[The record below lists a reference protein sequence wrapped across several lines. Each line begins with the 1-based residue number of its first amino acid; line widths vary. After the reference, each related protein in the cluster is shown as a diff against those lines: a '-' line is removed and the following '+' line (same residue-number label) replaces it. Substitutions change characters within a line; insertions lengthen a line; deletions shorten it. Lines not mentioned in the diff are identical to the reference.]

1 MKLFSPILLL
11 FGVLLFSAVSFAQ
24 PKPEYTISER
34 KAIKM
39 YEEAIEYYQKRDATN
54 AQKILLETVNKFP
67 QFAEARFL
75 LAQTYLDQNQ
85 AEKALPHLEEGVKLH
100 PEIFPEAYLI
110 LAEEKMAVSD
120 YKSAEAAISKF
131 IPYPKNDVKLEKRAQ
146 LILSS
151 CIFAQRAMQH
161 PVPFDPINL
170 GEGVNSEMD
179 EYYPCITADQKTL
192 LFTRLVNDDRTDVG
206 KQEDFYISRK
216 DAQGLFA
223 PAQPVMSINTVMN
236 EGAPSLSAD
245 GNTLIFTACQTL
257 DGQWG
262 ENRTGVGSCDLFYSL
277 KAGND
282 WGQPENMGNTINSG
296 AWESQ
301 PSYGA
306 DGKTMYFV
314 RGTRTARGMKD
325 QDIYFS
331 VLRDNGS
338 WTKPEKVRGLVNTDF
353 DEESVM
359 IHPDGNTLYFS
370 SNGHPGMGGMD
381 IYLSRREV
389 DGTWGKP
396 LNLGYPINTSQDEN
410 SFQVTA
416 DGEYALFASDRAGGK
431 GGLDLYQFALP
442 ESAKPKRVYYV
453 EGVISD
459 KLSYKKLDAQLELI
473 DMESGQIV
481 ANTHSNPISGGY
493 LLCLP
498 PGKDYVLNVS
508 KEGYLFSTE
517 RFTLSNEVQKAP
529 KRVDVALQKIKV
541 GTKISLTNTAENGV
555 KNIFF
560 DTNSDVLKK
569 ESFAELNQLI
579 ELLNK
584 NPQRKIEIGGHT
596 DDVGDD
602 ASNLS
607 LSQRRAEAVKDYL
620 VKNGV
625 AESRVQAKGYGETQP
640 QVPNDSD
647 INRAKNSRTEFLVVE

>member
-1 MKLFSPILLL
+1 MKLFSPFLLL
-11 FGVLLFSAVSFAQ
+11 FGSLLFSAISFAQ

-39 YEEAIEYYQKRDATN
+39 YEEAIEYYQKRDAAN

-170 GEGVNSEMD
+170 GGGVNSEMD

-216 DAQGLFA
+216 DSQGLFA

-584 NPQRKIEIGGHT
+584 NPQRKIEVGGHT

-607 LSQRRAEAVKDYL
+607 LSQRRAEAVKNYL

-647 INRAKNSRTEFLVVE
+647 INRAKNRRTEFLVVE

>member
-416 DGEYALFASDRAGGK
+416 DGEYALFASDRAGGR

-584 NPQRKIEIGGHT
+584 NPQRKIEVGGHT

-607 LSQRRAEAVKDYL
+607 LSQRRAEAVKAYL

-647 INRAKNSRTEFLVVE
+647 INRAKNRRTEFLVVE

>member
-110 LAEEKMAVSD
+110 LAEEKMSVSD

-442 ESAKPKRVYYV
+442 ERAKPKRVYYV

-584 NPQRKIEIGGHT
+584 NPQRKIEVGGHT

-647 INRAKNSRTEFLVVE
+647 INRAKNRRTEFLVVE

>member
-39 YEEAIEYYQKRDATN
+39 YEEAIEYYQKRDIANT
-54 AQKILLETVNKFP
+54 QKVLLETVNKFP
-67 QFAEARFL
+67 QFAEVRFL

-85 AEKALPHLEEGVKLH
+85 AEQAIPHLEEGLKLH

-110 LAEEKMAVSD
+110 LAEEKMSMSD

-131 IPYPKNDVKLEKRAQ
+131 IPYPKNDAKLEKRSQ

-151 CIFAQRAMQH
+151 CIFAQRAMER

-325 QDIYFS
+325 QDIYYS

-396 LNLGYPINTSQDEN
+396 VNLGYPINTSQDEN

-473 DMESGQIV
+473 DMESGQVV

-584 NPQRKIEIGGHT
+584 NPQRKIEVGGHT

-647 INRAKNSRTEFLVVE
+647 INRAKNRRTEFLVVE

>member
-1 MKLFSPILLL
+1 MKSFFLL
-11 FGVLLFSAVSFAQ
+11 FCTFGILLFSNTCFAQ

-39 YEEAIEYYQKRDATN
+39 YEEAIEYYQKRDAAG

-85 AEKALPHLEEGVKLH
+85 SDKAIPHLEEGVKLH

-110 LAEEKMAVSD
+110 LAEEKMALSD

-131 IPYPKNDVKLEKRAQ
+131 IPYPKNEVKLEKRAQ

-151 CIFAQRAMQH
+151 CIFAQRAMER

-192 LFTRLVNDDRTDVG
+192 LFTRLVNDNRTDVG

-216 DAQGLFA
+216 DAQGIFA

-262 ENRTGVGSCDLFYSL
+262 EHRTGVGSCDLFYSM
-277 KAGND
+277 KVGND
-282 WGQPENMGNTINSG
+282 WDQPENMGNTINSG

-325 QDIYFS
+325 QDIYYA

-381 IYLSRREV
+381 IYLSRRET

-396 LNLGYPINTSQDEN
+396 VNLGYPINTSKDEN

-459 KLSYKKLDAQLELI
+459 KQSYKKLDAQLELI
-473 DMESGQIV
+473 DMETGQVV
-481 ANTHSNPISGGY
+481 ANTQSNPISGGY

-498 PGKDYVLNVS
+498 PGKDYVMNVS

-529 KRVDVALQKIKV
+529 KRVDVALQKLKV

-584 NPQRKIEIGGHT
+584 NPQRKIEVGGHT

-602 ASNLS
+602 ASNLG
-607 LSQRRAEAVKDYL
+607 LSQRRAEAVKSYL

-625 AESRVQAKGYGETQP
+625 VETRVQAKGYGETQP

-647 INRAKNSRTEFLVVE
+647 INRAKNRRTEFLVVE

>member
-416 DGEYALFASDRAGGK
+416 DGEYALFASDRAGGR

-584 NPQRKIEIGGHT
+584 NPQRKIEVGGHT

-647 INRAKNSRTEFLVVE
+647 INRAKNRRTEFLVVE

>member
-1 MKLFSPILLL
+1 M
-11 FGVLLFSAVSFAQ
+11 
-24 PKPEYTISER
+24 
-34 KAIKM
+34 
-39 YEEAIEYYQKRDATN
+39 
-54 AQKILLETVNKFP
+54 
-67 QFAEARFL
+67 
-75 LAQTYLDQNQ
+75 
-85 AEKALPHLEEGVKLH
+85 
-100 PEIFPEAYLI
+100 
-110 LAEEKMAVSD
+110 
-120 YKSAEAAISKF
+120 
-131 IPYPKNDVKLEKRAQ
+131 
-146 LILSS
+146 
-151 CIFAQRAMQH
+151 
-161 PVPFDPINL
+161 
-170 GEGVNSEMD
+170 
-179 EYYPCITADQKTL
+179 
-192 LFTRLVNDDRTDVG
+192 
-206 KQEDFYISRK
+206 
-216 DAQGLFA
+216 
-223 PAQPVMSINTVMN
+223 
-236 EGAPSLSAD
+236 
-245 GNTLIFTACQTL
+245 
-257 DGQWG
+257 
-262 ENRTGVGSCDLFYSL
+262 FYSM
-277 KAGND
+277 KVGND
-282 WGQPENMGNTINSG
+282 WGQAENMGNTINSG

-325 QDIYFS
+325 QDIYFA

-381 IYLSRREV
+381 IYLSRREM

-396 LNLGYPINTSQDEN
+396 VNLGYPINTSQDEN

-416 DGEYALFASDRAGGK
+416 DGEYALFASDRAGCK

-459 KLSYKKLDAQLELI
+459 KQSYKKLDAQLELI
-473 DMESGQIV
+473 DMESGQVV

-498 PGKDYVLNVS
+498 PGKDYVMNVS

-529 KRVDVALQKIKV
+529 KRVDVALQKLKV

-584 NPQRKIEIGGHT
+584 NPQRKIEVGGHT

-607 LSQRRAEAVKDYL
+607 LSQRRAEAVKSYL

-625 AESRVQAKGYGETQP
+625 VETRVQAKGYGETQP

-647 INRAKNSRTEFLVVE
+647 INRAKNRRTEFLVIE

>member
-1 MKLFSPILLL
+1 MKQFFHLLIIFL
-11 FGVLLFSAVSFAQ
+11 ALLFSKNSLSQ

-39 YEEAIEYYQKRDATN
+39 YEEAIEYYQRRDAAN

-85 AEKALPHLEEGVKLH
+85 AAQALPHLEEGLKLH

-110 LAEEKMAVSD
+110 LAEEKMSVSD
-120 YKSAEAAISKF
+120 YKAAESAISKF
-131 IPYPKNDVKLEKRAQ
+131 IPYPKNDAKLEKRAQ

-151 CIFAQRAMQH
+151 CIFAQRAMER

-192 LFTRLVNDDRTDVG
+192 LFTRLVNDNRTDVG

-216 DAQGLFA
+216 DAQGIFV
-223 PAQPVMSINTVMN
+223 PAQPVISINTVMN

-262 ENRTGVGSCDLFYSL
+262 ENRTGVGSCDLFYSI
-277 KAGND
+277 KTGND

-325 QDIYFS
+325 QDIYCS

-381 IYLSRREV
+381 IYLSRREM

-396 LNLGYPINTSQDEN
+396 VNLGYPINTSQDEN

-459 KLSYKKLDAQLELI
+459 KQSYKKLDAQLELI

-498 PGKDYVLNVS
+498 PGKDYVMNVS

-529 KRVDVALQKIKV
+529 KRVDVALQKLKV

-560 DTNSDVLKK
+560 DTSSDVLKK

-584 NPQRKIEIGGHT
+584 NPQRKIEVGGHT

-607 LSQRRAEAVKDYL
+607 LSQRRAEAVKAYL

-625 AESRVQAKGYGETQP
+625 AETRVQAKGYGETQP

-647 INRAKNSRTEFLVVE
+647 INRAKNRRTEFLVVE